1 MRGLSLAVWFITGA
15 SRGMGVEV
23 AQAALE
29 RGHSVVATGRDPG
42 AVTEAIGPAE
52 QLLAARLDVTRADQ
66 AEEAVAAAVE
76 RFGRVDVLVNNAG
89 LSYKGFF
96 EEMSPAD
103 LDHQLAVNLIGPMN
117 VTRAV
122 LPQMRRQRAGH
133 LIAISSGAGL
143 IGFAFS
149 SIYAAAK
156 AGLEGW
162 MSALHDEV
170 VPFGIHTT
178 VVNPGFFRTDLISE
192 RSMSY
197 AHPSIAD
204 YDGLREA
211 QQQWWRSQAGKQPG
225 DPVKLAA
232 ALVGLAERD
241 PPPRRFLAGADAI
254 DLAERK
260 ARMLLDEV
268 EADRELS
275 TSLAHD
281 DSAQV

>member
-1 MRGLSLAVWFITGA
+1 VAVWFITGA
-15 SRGMGVEV
+15 SRGMGVEL
-23 AQAALE
+23 ARAALD
-29 RGHSVVATGRDPG
+29 RGHSVVATGRDPD
-42 AVTEAIGPAE
+42 AVIEAIGPAE
-52 QLLAARLDVTRADQ
+52 RLLAARLDVTRADE
-66 AEEAVAAAVE
+66 AEGAVAAAVE

-96 EEMSPAD
+96 EEMSQAD
-103 LDHQLAVNLIGPMN
+103 LEHQLAVNLIGPMH

-122 LPQMRRQRAGH
+122 LPHMRRQRAGH

-170 VPFGIHTT
+170 APFGIHTT

-197 AHPSIAD
+197 ADASIAD
-204 YDGLREA
+204 YDGRREE
-211 QQQWWRSQAGKQPG
+211 QQRWWQSQAGQQPG
-225 DPVKLAA
+225 DPAKLAV
-232 ALVGLAERD
+232 ALVRLADEER
-241 PPPRRFLAGADAI
+241 PPRRFLAGADAI

-268 EADRELS
+268 AAYRDLS

-281 DSAQV
+281 DDPEV